1 MKKRYIAA
9 VLMAALALSL
19 GAAALA
25 DEPGQTDP
33 TAQPV
38 QQEETLDVGQNQGQT
53 ELESKPSQDIPQPEQ
68 EKTGPEGESGQTSA
82 PTVAPTGTL
91 TWDQLETQVR
101 AGDLKI
107 LILEEN
113 IAAARATDFDKL
125 KEDLR
130 DQLNSIAN
138 QQWQLL
144 GGGSS
149 GSGPDYSYLFTDPNY
164 GASPQ
169 DQYLYGAVNALQ
181 TGMSAMSSM
190 MTSSARQSLQSA
202 YDAVR
207 EQYDNLKDG
216 KTQKTVDDNVRM
228 LKNMTD
234 SEVLLAQATYAQLV
248 ELDAALDTMDRSLAA
263 LDRQVEELELRYE
276 LGQISALALKQV
288 KSGRDSLASQRETY
302 AMQARSGLMGLE
314 FMTGRDLTGTLKL
327 GSLPAVTAEQVTAMD
342 LEKDMAAAKE
352 KSWTLYD
359 AKNTLDDAKEDF
371 DDAGKEYNHNEKK
384 YQYVQAQHTWQ
395 AAQYT
400 YQAAVT
406 GFELTFRGLYDKVKD
421 ARQVLDAAKTALA
434 VQKDTY
440 AAQELKYQQGTI
452 AKNALLTAKDDLAA
466 AQDKVDSAQRSLFTA
481 YNNYRWAV
489 EYGIAN

>member
-38 QQEETLDVGQNQGQT
+38 QQEETLDVGQNQEQT
-53 ELESKPSQDIPQPEQ
+53 EPESKPSQDIPQPEQ
-68 EKTGPEGESGQTSA
+68 EKTDPEGESGQTA
-82 PTVAPTGTL
+82 APTGAL
-91 TWDQLETQVR
+91 AWDQLETQVR

-149 GSGPDYSYLFTDPNY
+149 GSG
-164 GASPQ
+164 GGQGPQ
-169 DQYLYGAVNALQ
+169 FDFSTATQQDKYLYGAVNALQ
-181 TGMSAMSSM
+181 TGMGAMSSM

-234 SEVLLAQATYAQLV
+234 SEVRLAQATYAQLV

-276 LGQISALALKQV
+276 LGQISALTLEQV

-327 GSLPAVTAEQVTAMD
+327 SSLPAVTAEQVNAMD
-342 LEKDMAAAKE
+342 LEQDMAAAKE
-352 KSWTLYD
+352 KSWSLYD
-359 AKNTLDDAKEDF
+359 AKNTLDDAK
-371 DDAGKEYNHNEKK
+371 
-384 YQYVQAQHTWQ
+384 
-395 AAQYT
+395 
-400 YQAAVT
+400 
-406 GFELTFRGLYDKVKD
+406 
-421 ARQVLDAAKTALA
+421 
-434 VQKDTY
+434 
-440 AAQELKYQQGTI
+440 
-452 AKNALLTAKDDLAA
+452 
-466 AQDKVDSAQRSLFTA
+466 
-481 YNNYRWAV
+481 
-489 EYGIAN
+489 

>member
-9 VLMAALALSL
+9 ALTAALALSL

-38 QQEETLDVGQNQGQT
+38 QQEETLDVGQNQEQT
-53 ELESKPSQDIPQPEQ
+53 ELESKPSQDIPQPEP
-68 EKTGPEGESGQTSA
+68 EKTDPEGESGQTSA
-82 PTVAPTGTL
+82 PTAAPTGTL

-149 GSGPDYSYLFTDPNY
+149 GSGPDYSQLFTDAA
-164 GASPQ
+164 GATAQ
-169 DQYLYGAVNALQ
+169 DKYLYGAVNALQ
-181 TGMSAMSSM
+181 TGMGAMSSM

-248 ELDAALDTMDRSLAA
+248 ELDAALDTMDRSMAA

-276 LGQISALALKQV
+276 LGQISALTLEQV

-434 VQKDTY
+434 VQKDAY

>member
-38 QQEETLDVGQNQGQT
+38 QQEEMLDVGQNQGQT
-53 ELESKPSQDIPQPEQ
+53 EIESKPSQDIPQPEP
-68 EKTGPEGESGQTSA
+68 EKTDPEGESGQTSA
-82 PTVAPTGTL
+82 PTAAPTGAL

-101 AGDLKI
+101 AGDLKV

-149 GSGPDYSYLFTDPNY
+149 GSGPDYSNLFTDAA
-164 GASPQ
+164 GATAQ
-169 DQYLYGAVNALQ
+169 DKYLYGAVNALQ
-181 TGMSAMSSM
+181 TGMGAMSSM

-263 LDRQVEELELRYE
+263 LDRQVGELELRYQ
-276 LGQISALALKQV
+276 LGQISALALEQV

-314 FMTGRDLTGTLKL
+314 FMTGRDLTGTLKQ

-421 ARQVLDAAKTALA
+421 GQQVLDAAKTALA

-466 AQDKVDSAQRSLFTA
+466 AQDKVDGAQRSLFTA

>member
-9 VLMAALALSL
+9 ALTAALALSL

-33 TAQPV
+33 MAQPV
-38 QQEETLDVGQNQGQT
+38 QQEETLDVGQNQEQT
-53 ELESKPSQDIPQPEQ
+53 EPESKPSQDIPQPEQ
-68 EKTGPEGESGQTSA
+68 EKTGPEGESGQA
-82 PTVAPTGTL
+82 AAPTGAL
-91 TWDQLETQVR
+91 AWDQLETQVR

-149 GSGPDYSYLFTDPNY
+149 GGGGQGPQFDFST
-164 GASPQ
+164 ASPQ
-169 DQYLYGAVNALQ
+169 EQYLYGAVNALQ
-181 TGMSAMSSM
+181 TGMGAMSSM

-207 EQYDNLKDG
+207 EQYDALKDG

-234 SEVLLAQATYAQLV
+234 SEVLLAQATHAQLV
-248 ELDAALDTMDRSLAA
+248 ELDAALDTVDRSLAA

-400 YQAAVT
+400 YQATVT

-421 ARQVLDAAKTALA
+421 AQQVLDAAKTALA

>member
-9 VLMAALALSL
+9 ALTAALALSL
-19 GAAALA
+19 GAGALA
-25 DEPGQTDP
+25 DEPEQQDAP
-33 TAQPV
+33 RPAQS
-38 QQEETLDVGQNQGQT
+38 QETLDVGQD
-53 ELESKPSQDIPQPEQ
+53 SVPSQDLPRQ
-68 EKTGPEGESGQTSA
+68 EDSSAGQEPTPSPA
-82 PTVAPTGTL
+82 PVGTL
-91 TWDQLETQVR
+91 TYDQLEQQVR

-113 IAAARATDFDKL
+113 IASAQATDFDKIR
-125 KEDLR
+125 EDLR

-138 QQWQLL
+138 QQWQLI
-144 GGGSS
+144 GGGSGSS
-149 GSGPDYSYLFTDPNY
+149 GGGQ
-164 GASPQ
+164 GAQFDFSTATPQ

-181 TGMSAMSSM
+181 SGMTAMSNM
-190 MTSSARQSLQSA
+190 LTSSTRQTLKQA

-207 EQYDNLKDG
+207 EQYDDLKDG
-216 KTQKTVDDNVRM
+216 KTQKTVADSVRM
-228 LKNMTD
+228 MENMVN
-234 SEVLLAQATYAQLV
+234 SEVKLAQATYAQLV
-248 ELDAALDTMDRSLAA
+248 ELDAALDTLDRSLAA
-263 LDRQVEELELRYE
+263 LDRQVEELELRYK
-276 LGQISALALKQV
+276 LGQISALTLEQV
-288 KSGRDSLASQRETY
+288 KSGRATLASQRETY
-302 AMQARSGLMGLE
+302 AVQARSGLMALE

-327 GSLPAVTAEQVTAMD
+327 GSLPAVSADQVSAMD

-359 AKNTLDDAKEDF
+359 AQNTLDDAKETF
-371 DDAGKEYNHNEKK
+371 DDAGDEYNHNEKK
-384 YQYVQAQHTWQ
+384 YQYVQAQHAWQ

-400 YQAAVT
+400 YQATVT

-440 AAQELKYQQGTI
+440 AAQELKYQQGSI
-452 AKNALLTAKDDLAA
+452 SKNALLDAGDTLAS
-466 AQDKVDSAQRSLFTA
+466 AQDTVDTARRSLFTA

>member
-38 QQEETLDVGQNQGQT
+38 QQEETLDVGQNQEQT
-53 ELESKPSQDIPQPEQ
+53 EPESKPSQDIPQPEQ
-68 EKTGPEGESGQTSA
+68 EKTDPEGESGQTA
-82 PTVAPTGTL
+82 APTGAL
-91 TWDQLETQVR
+91 AWDQLETQVR

-149 GSGPDYSYLFTDPNY
+149 GSG
-164 GASPQ
+164 GGQGPQ
-169 DQYLYGAVNALQ
+169 FDFSTATQQDKYLYGAVNALQ
-181 TGMSAMSSM
+181 TGMGAMSSM

-234 SEVLLAQATYAQLV
+234 SEVRLAQATYAQLV

-276 LGQISALALKQV
+276 LGQISALALEQV

-371 DDAGKEYNHNEKK
+371 DDAGKDYNHNEKK

-421 ARQVLDAAKTALA
+421 GQQVLDAAKTALA

>member
-9 VLMAALALSL
+9 ALAAALALSL
-19 GAAALA
+19 AAGALA
-25 DEPGQTDP
+25 DEPEQQDAP
-33 TAQPV
+33 RPAQS
-38 QQEETLDVGQNQGQT
+38 QETLDVGQDST
-53 ELESKPSQDIPQPEQ
+53 PSQDIPRQ
-68 EKTGPEGESGQTSA
+68 EDSSAGQEPTPSPA
-82 PTVAPTGTL
+82 PAGTL
-91 TWDQLETQVR
+91 TYDQLEQQVR

-113 IAAARATDFDKL
+113 IASAQATDFDKIR
-125 KEDLR
+125 EDLR

-138 QQWQLL
+138 QQWQLI
-144 GGGSS
+144 GGGSGSS
-149 GSGPDYSYLFTDPNY
+149 GGGQ
-164 GASPQ
+164 GAQFDFSTATPQ

-181 TGMSAMSSM
+181 SGMTAMSNM
-190 MTSSARQSLQSA
+190 LTSSTRQTLKQA

-207 EQYDNLKDG
+207 EQYDDLKDG
-216 KTQKTVDDNVRM
+216 KTQKTVADSVRM
-228 LKNMTD
+228 MENMVN
-234 SEVLLAQATYAQLV
+234 SEVKLAQATYAQLV

-263 LDRQVEELELRYE
+263 LDRQVEELELRYK
-276 LGQISALALKQV
+276 LGQISALTLEQV
-288 KSGRDSLASQRETY
+288 KSGRATLASQRETY
-302 AMQARSGLMGLE
+302 ASQARSGLMALE

-327 GSLPAVTAEQVTAMD
+327 GSLPAVTADQVSAMD

-359 AKNTLDDAKEDF
+359 AQNTLDDAKETF
-371 DDAGKEYNHNEKK
+371 DDAGDEYDHNEKK
-384 YQYVQAQHTWQ
+384 YQYVQAQHAWQ

-400 YQAAVT
+400 YQATVT

-440 AAQELKYQQGTI
+440 AAQELKYQQGSI
-452 AKNALLTAKDDLAA
+452 SKNALLDAGDTLAS
-466 AQDKVDSAQRSLFTA
+466 AQDTVDTARRSLFTA

>member
-9 VLMAALALSL
+9 ALTAALALSL

-38 QQEETLDVGQNQGQT
+38 QQEETLDVGQNQEQP

-68 EKTGPEGESGQTSA
+68 EKTGPEGESGQA
-82 PTVAPTGTL
+82 AAPTGAL
-91 TWDQLETQVR
+91 AWDQLETQVR

-149 GSGPDYSYLFTDPNY
+149 GSGQ
-164 GASPQ
+164 GAQFDFSTASSQ

-181 TGMSAMSSM
+181 TGMGAMSSM

-234 SEVLLAQATYAQLV
+234 SEVRLAQATYAQLV

-276 LGQISALALKQV
+276 LGQISALALEQV

>member
-38 QQEETLDVGQNQGQT
+38 QQEETLDVGQNQEQT
-53 ELESKPSQDIPQPEQ
+53 ELESKPSQDIPQPEP
-68 EKTGPEGESGQTSA
+68 EKTNPEGESGQTSA
-82 PTVAPTGTL
+82 PTAAL

-101 AGDLKI
+101 AGDLKV

-149 GSGPDYSYLFTDPNY
+149 GSGGGQGPQFDLST
-164 GASPQ
+164 ASPQ
-169 DQYLYGAVNALQ
+169 DKYLYGAVNALQ
-181 TGMSAMSSM
+181 TGMGAMSSM

-234 SEVLLAQATYAQLV
+234 SEVRLAQATYAQLV

-276 LGQISALALKQV
+276 LGQISALTLEQV

-302 AMQARSGLMGLE
+302 AMQA
-314 FMTGRDLTGTLKL
+314 GR
-327 GSLPAVTAEQVTAMD
+327 
-342 LEKDMAAAKE
+342 
-352 KSWTLYD
+352 
-359 AKNTLDDAKEDF
+359 
-371 DDAGKEYNHNEKK
+371 
-384 YQYVQAQHTWQ
+384 
-395 AAQYT
+395 
-400 YQAAVT
+400 
-406 GFELTFRGLYDKVKD
+406 
-421 ARQVLDAAKTALA
+421 
-434 VQKDTY
+434 
-440 AAQELKYQQGTI
+440 
-452 AKNALLTAKDDLAA
+452 
-466 AQDKVDSAQRSLFTA
+466 
-481 YNNYRWAV
+481 
-489 EYGIAN
+489 

>member
-9 VLMAALALSL
+9 ALTAALALSL

-38 QQEETLDVGQNQGQT
+38 QQEETLDVGQNQEQT
-53 ELESKPSQDIPQPEQ
+53 EPESKPSQDIPQPEP
-68 EKTGPEGESGQTSA
+68 EKTDPEGESGQTSA
-82 PTVAPTGTL
+82 PTAAPTGTL

-149 GSGPDYSYLFTDPNY
+149 GSGPDYSQLFTDAA
-164 GASPQ
+164 GATAQ
-169 DQYLYGAVNALQ
+169 DKYLYGAVNALQ
-181 TGMSAMSSM
+181 TGMGAMSSM

-234 SEVLLAQATYAQLV
+234 SEVRLAQATYAQLV
-248 ELDAALDTMDRSLAA
+248 ELDAALDTMDRSMAA

-276 LGQISALALKQV
+276 LGQISALTLEQV

-434 VQKDTY
+434 VQKDAY

>member
-9 VLMAALALSL
+9 ALTAALALSL

-38 QQEETLDVGQNQGQT
+38 QQEETLDVGQNQGQA
-53 ELESKPSQDIPQPEQ
+53 EPESKPSQDIPQPEQ
-68 EKTGPEGESGQTSA
+68 EKTGPEEKSGQTA
-82 PTVAPTGTL
+82 APTGAL

-149 GSGPDYSYLFTDPNY
+149 GSGPDYSNLFTDAA
-164 GASPQ
+164 GATAQ
-169 DQYLYGAVNALQ
+169 DKYLYGAVNALQ
-181 TGMSAMSSM
+181 TGMGAMSSM

-234 SEVLLAQATYAQLV
+234 SEVRLAQATYAQLV
-248 ELDAALDTMDRSLAA
+248 ELDAALDTVDRSLAA

-327 GSLPAVTAEQVTAMD
+327 GSLPAVTAQQVTAMD

-421 ARQVLDAAKTALA
+421 GQQVLDAAKTALA
-434 VQKDTY
+434 VQKDAY